1 MRSMTE
7 RTLKQRKS
15 IMTYLEKQET
25 PVSRQQVWNGARG
38 LKGENGMR
46 LTNLLAGLVRDGH
59 IVRTG
64 TRKTAVYQTT
74 AAADLCRETQPKVS
88 TEDVHTRVD
97 GAREWPDM
105 QKSLQGLR
113 GVALRIDALIGVN
126 DRVHDE
132 NTRLK
137 AAIIAFVNGTSTV
150 AELRGVLE

>member
-1 MRSMTE
+1 MTE

-59 IVRTG
+59 ITRTG

-74 AAADLCRETQPKVS
+74 AAATLSREPQPEV
-88 TEDVHTRVD
+88 TPEDVEHLGEEAEPFIELHKGIMIRVD
-97 GAREWPDM
+97 A
-105 QKSLQGLR
+105 L
-113 GVALRIDALIGVN
+113 VALTDKMQV
-126 DRVHDE
+126 E

-137 AAIIAFVNGTSTV
+137 AAITAFVNGTSTV
-150 AELRGVLE
+150 AELRGALE